1 MGGDERSI
9 LESSS
14 CDGTCSF
21 SIAGVASGLVI
32 EAIKAVAKN
41 LFGVDPVEAKA
52 AREREP
58 GKGLT
63 GDEEIRAYE
72 EETSGRSAG
81 TLTT

>member
-1 MGGDERSI
+1 
-9 LESSS
+9 
-14 CDGTCSF
+14 
-21 SIAGVASGLVI
+21 
-32 EAIKAVAKN
+32 VAKN